1 MKQPGRRLAAEF
13 GAHGPADRV
22 DVLRHV
28 CVVMVGRR
36 GDRVM
41 AVAAHVERDDVE
53 VREKPAPEIDI
64 PVDREPVAVAD
75 EEPGR
80 GVHVAVPAHD
90 QHRAIRALDR
100 DFSQKSPAAARSSPV
115 YRPLGVT
122 RPGPDS

>member
-1 MKQPGRRLAAEF
+1 MEQPGRRLAAEF

-28 CVVMVGRR
+28 RVVVVGRL

-41 AVAAHVERDDVE
+41 AVAAHVERDDIE
-53 VREKPAPEIDI
+53 VGEKPAPEIDI
-64 PVDREPVAVAD
+64 AVDREPVAVAD

-80 GVHVAVPAHD
+80 GVHIAVPAHA
-90 QHRAIRALDR
+90 QRRAVGALDR
-100 DFSQKSPAAARSSPV
+100 DFGQRLRQCARSFPA
-115 YRPLGVT
+115 RLGRLN